1 MRYTAITLASVIV
14 LAGCATASKT
24 HGPDG
29 REAYAINCSGAA
41 LNWGMCYSKAGAL
54 CGSRGYEVINQDDD
68 AGFMFSANRQFGAF
82 GTSVI
87 NRSLLVTCK

>member
-1 MRYTAITLASVIV
+1 MRYTAMTLASVIV

-54 CGSRGYEVINQDDD
+54 CGSRGYEVINQ
-68 AGFMFSANRQFGAF
+68 GFQFGAH
-82 GTSVI
+82 SV
-87 NRSLLVTCK
+87 LKAPGGLE